1 MLNTVF
7 KDAIINR
14 EKTLSILKGPE
25 YEKIIQK
32 AKDTHHD
39 RYDSISFGLITVF
52 FIQYFL

>member
-32 AKDTHHD
+32 AKGQIGAVIQQAFS
-39 RYDSISFGLITVF
+39 YDHQSCEW
-52 FIQYFL
+52 QCD